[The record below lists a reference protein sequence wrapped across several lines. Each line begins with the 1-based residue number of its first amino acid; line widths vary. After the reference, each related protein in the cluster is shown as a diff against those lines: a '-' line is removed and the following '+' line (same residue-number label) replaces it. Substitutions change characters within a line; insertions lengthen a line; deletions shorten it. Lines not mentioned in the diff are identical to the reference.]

1 MQTRFSIK
9 HCRSGNLFRL
19 CLVFSFLSSSL
30 PFAMATDLPGFPDT
44 GDTGNT
50 FYQDSKH
57 GWFWYEDP
65 PLEPE
70 EQENKETYTPE
81 NQATKQVSRMPS
93 LDTYSIDD
101 LWNMYPDDFQELLN
115 GLQKKGVR
123 YPTEQNI
130 LEYLIMQDIARRKA
144 LAYTNATMYVTQ
156 KHGDLF
162 NISHV
167 YPTTGPGITARV
179 RMQQGEIARTV
190 SQARHNHALILF
202 VNSECDFCEK
212 QAQILAY
219 FVDKYGW
226 QIKTVDISRQI
237 NVAARFNITITPT
250 LLLIKKG
257 QEDYMTVTTG
267 VIALSELER
276 KLFRAIRY
284 LQGDTRGDNFLMY
297 DFQKGG
303 AFDPTSILNK
313 GKQPWAKTN

>member
-1 MQTRFSIK
+1 T
-9 HCRSGNLFRL
+9 
-19 CLVFSFLSSSL
+19 
-30 PFAMATDLPGFPDT
+30 A
-44 GDTGNT
+44 
-50 FYQDSKH
+50 
-57 GWFWYEDP
+57 
-65 PLEPE
+65 
-70 EQENKETYTPE
+70 
-81 NQATKQVSRMPS
+81 
-93 LDTYSIDD
+93 
-101 LWNMYPDDFQELLN
+101 
-115 GLQKKGVR
+115 
-123 YPTEQNI
+123 
-130 LEYLIMQDIARRKA
+130 
-144 LAYTNATMYVTQ
+144 
-156 KHGDLF
+156 
-162 NISHV
+162 
-167 YPTTGPGITARV
+167 GPGITARV
-179 RMQQGEIARTV
+179 KMQQGEITRTV

-202 VNSECDFCEK
+202 INSECDFCEK

-237 NVAARFNITITPT
+237 NAATRFNITITPT

-276 KLFRAIRY
+276 KLYRAIRY